1 VVSVAV
7 TVQTPEPAEF
17 SVIGNAT
24 GPAMPRGA
32 MWMWAAVPAISA
44 LTMVAFI
51 VRVVGSIITTP
62 VPVAAE
68 FTAGTSS
75 VPVSVAEKT
84 LSGTLLLTEFTWLLL
99 ADVGLIG
106 LLSLPQPAITSMD
119 SAAIHHGVKRRE

>member
-1 VVSVAV
+1 
-7 TVQTPEPAEF
+7 
-17 SVIGNAT
+17 
-24 GPAMPRGA
+24 
-32 MWMWAAVPAISA
+32 MWAAVPAISA

-51 VRVVGSIITTP
+51 VRVFGSSTTTP

-75 VPVSVAEKT
+75 VPVRVAENT
-84 LSGTLLLTEFTWLLL
+84 LPGTLLLTEFTWLLV

-119 SAAIHHGVKRRE
+119 SAAIHHGVNRRE